1 MKIWLSLLLVFSFT
15 TGISQTNCDS
25 LEIVDSLKLEL
36 IYKYKDKISKQDT
49 VIKSLE
55 DKMVTLESII
65 AKQEVMLNMDTMTFS
80 AYDRQINLLERNI
93 DLYLD
98 HIEKTRPRWYESKII
113 YFVGGAATIFGSS
126 WIVKNV
132 K

>member
-65 AKQEVMLNMDTMTFS
+65 AKQEVMLNIDTMTFS

-98 HIEKTRPRWYESKII
+98 HIEKTRPKWYESKII

>member
-1 MKIWLSLLLVFSFT
+1 MRIWLSLLLIFSFS
-15 TGISQTNCDS
+15 IAESQTDCDS
-25 LEIVDSLKLEL
+25 LKLVDSLKLEL

-49 VIKSLE
+49 VIKSLDE
-55 DKMVTLESII
+55 KILTLESII

-80 AYDRQINLLERNI
+80 AYDRQINLLEKNI

-98 HIEKTRPRWYESKII
+98 HIEKTRPKWYESKVI
-113 YFVGGAATIFGSS
+113 YFVGGAATILGSS

>member
-113 YFVGGAATIFGSS
+113 YFV
-126 WIVKNV
+126 
-132 K
+132 

>member
-1 MKIWLSLLLVFSFT
+1 MRIWLSLLLIFSFS
-15 TGISQTNCDS
+15 IAKSQTECDS
-25 LEIVDSLKLEL
+25 LKLVDSLKLEL

-49 VIKSLE
+49 VIKSLDE
-55 DKMVTLESII
+55 KILTLESII

-80 AYDRQINLLERNI
+80 AYDRQINLLEKNI

-98 HIEKTRPRWYESKII
+98 HIEKTRPKWYESKVI
-113 YFVGGAATIFGSS
+113 YFVGGAATILGSS

>member
-98 HIEKTRPRWYESKII
+98 HIEKTRPKWYESKII
-113 YFVGGAATIFGSS
+113 YFVGGAATMFGSS

>member
-1 MKIWLSLLLVFSFT
+1 MRVLLSLLLTFSFI
-15 TGISQTNCDS
+15 TGISQTDCDS

-55 DKMVTLESII
+55 DKIVTLESIVS
-65 AKQEVMLNMDTMTFS
+65 KQELMLNMDTMAFT
-80 AYDRQINLLERNI
+80 AYDRQIKLLERNI

-98 HIEKTRPRWYESKII
+98 HIEKTRPKWYESKII

-132 K
+132 R

>member
-1 MKIWLSLLLVFSFT
+1 MKIWLSLLLIFSFI
-15 TGISQTNCDS
+15 TGTSQTDCDS

-55 DKMVTLESII
+55 DKIVTLETIV
-65 AKQEVMLNMDTMTFS
+65 AKQEVMLNMDTMTFV
-80 AYDRQINLLERNI
+80 AYDRQIKLLERNI

-98 HIEKTRPRWYESKII
+98 HIEKTRPKWYESKII

-126 WIVKNV
+126 WVVKNV
-132 K
+132 R

>member
-98 HIEKTRPRWYESKII
+98 HIEKTRPKWYESKII